1 MGSSRFLASFVA
13 LVAVFA
19 SFKFYNNPAIS
30 EIVMTGPDM
39 EAFETPEVLKHVKRM
54 QEVATLE
61 RPALPSEQAGW
72 AMAWLH
78 LVIWNSWKSAYY
90 YADKYSKDDFKN
102 YAEYALTAVE
112 FLEGHHD
119 AEEQALFP
127 AIEKKAPGSM
137 AKNEAQ
143 HESFLKPLGELRSYI
158 ESTKSGSTAF
168 DATTYRKK
176 VDGILLPIMEHLADE
191 LDTLQSSSLLKNF
204 TEDEIGSLNTLAHK
218 ARKGDSHKNL
228 PFILQV
234 RSMHKL
240 STSRSYQPCIESSS
254 KQPIPSGPGIR
265 NQVIGT
271 LVLLLEVQSFVEIH
285 LLSDETYTPYQ
296 CSPNLVVDPKE
307 SFCFRLC
314 FVHVYTNSLE
324 SIIGFRLAA
333 AKPAVQCPYLLQVLV
348 QPSPLSSSPALLL

>member
-228 PFILQV
+228 PFILQ
-234 RSMHKL
+234 
-240 STSRSYQPCIESSS
+240 SSS

-271 LVLLLEVQSFVEIH
+271 LYTSFPMKPTLPTSVPQ
-285 LLSDETYTPYQ
+285 T
-296 CSPNLVVDPKE
+296 
-307 SFCFRLC
+307 
-314 FVHVYTNSLE
+314 SL
-324 SIIGFRLAA
+324 
-333 AKPAVQCPYLLQVLV
+333 
-348 QPSPLSSSPALLL
+348 